1 MKDSRR
7 KFIKNSMILGAVSL
21 AGATILNAKTS
32 NKENKMNTQVW
43 YITAASGGLGLALAK
58 YLLSKGDKVAGTSRN
73 LANIIDK
80 LGNKSDN
87 FLPLE
92 LKFDE
97 KMSQNIEANIAAI
110 KAKFGRLDN
119 VVNNAGY
126 GLLGFV
132 EETSE
137 ADLRAQFEV
146 NVFAPFLVA
155 KHALKL
161 MRPQAIKE
169 GGNTQNIR
177 ARIFN
182 LSSIAGFRA
191 SNNSTPYCMS
201 KFALSALSEGLLL
214 DLKDFGIHSVNIMP
228 AGFRTQFLGTSMELS
243 KKDRISDYELKREA
257 FETHAKNYSGKQAGN
272 PAKFAEIL
280 YNVSR
285 MKEPPFSLFLG
296 AAAFSSAK
304 NKIAWLEEDM
314 KNTEAYAGSAADF
327 ENSAGSAF
335 SAR

>member
-1 MKDSRR
+1 MKRR
-7 KFIKNSMILGAVSL
+7 AFLKGAALAAGVVALGSN
-21 AGATILNAKTS
+21 LNAKTDDKS
-32 NKENKMNTQVW
+32 KENKMNTQVW

-73 LANIIDK
+73 LKNIIDK
-80 LGNKSDN
+80 LGKESEN

-92 LKFDE
+92 LKFGE
-97 KMSQNIEANIAAI
+97 KMSENIEANIAAI
-110 KAKFGRLDN
+110 KSKFGRLDN

-137 ADLRAQFEV
+137 EDLRAQFEV

-161 MRPQAIKE
+161 MRPQAISE
-169 GGNTQNIR
+169 GGNAQNVT

-182 LSSIAGFRA
+182 LSSIGGFRVT
-191 SNNSTPYCMS
+191 NNSTPYCMS
-201 KFALSALSEGLLL
+201 KFALSAFSEGLLL

-243 KKDRISDYELKREA
+243 RDKIGDYDAKREA
-257 FETHAKNYSGKQAGN
+257 FEAHAKNYSGKQAGN

-285 MKEPPFSLFLG
+285 MQEPPFSLFLG
-296 AAAFSSAK
+296 AAAFSSAR

-314 KNTEAYAGSAADF
+314 KNTEHYAGSAADF

-335 SAR
+335 STR